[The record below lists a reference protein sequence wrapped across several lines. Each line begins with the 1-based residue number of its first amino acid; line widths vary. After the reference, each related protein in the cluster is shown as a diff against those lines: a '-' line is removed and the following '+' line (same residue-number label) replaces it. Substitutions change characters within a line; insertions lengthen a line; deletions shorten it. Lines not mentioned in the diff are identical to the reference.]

1 MNSLPLQALFL
12 GQTAPLLGRLRR
24 GLAVVAG
31 VAALVPL
38 AGLAQTITFT
48 GAAVNSGGGYTA
60 GQSYTFSFNVSESVW
75 NSTPS
80 SFLANDYA
88 NFSDWSASD
97 ITVAGGSAWVGSA
110 EARSGGFGTFYF
122 SNNWYFAPGGLDAG
136 SLTGPE
142 GQKIT
147 YFSAT
152 VPDLGGLGA
161 LSVEPASF
169 GTYAAAFAGS
179 YSSPWS
185 DVSYLSLGW
194 EGDRFVE
201 FTVSSVAVTSA
212 SSAVPE
218 PSTYAAIAGAMGLGV
233 VLVARRRR
241 QATRSA

>member
-1 MNSLPLQALFL
+1 MS
-12 GQTAPLLGRLRR
+12 
-24 GLAVVAG
+24 
-31 VAALVPL
+31 
-38 AGLAQTITFT
+38 
-48 GAAVNSGGGYTA
+48 SGGGYTA

-80 SFLANDYA
+80 SFVANDYA
-88 NFSDWSASD
+88 NFSGWSASD

-110 EARSGGFGTFYF
+110 EAGFEGQGSFSFY
-122 SNNWYFAPGGLDAG
+122 NNWFFTPGGLDAG

-142 GQKIT
+142 GQKII
-147 YFSAT
+147 FFGAT
-152 VPDLGGLGA
+152 VPDLGRLGA
-161 LSVEPASF
+161 LYVEPASF

-179 YSSPWS
+179 YSVPWGQA
-185 DVSYLSLGW
+185 SYLSLGW
-194 EGDRFVE
+194 EGGGSVE

-241 QATRSA
+241 QAARAA